1 MDVMEAR
8 TDQTLDLTV
17 QWRLSNWTKSHN
29 EREIFTKVTI
39 QMVGEEENKV
49 DIWIMRGEKTIDV
62 LANNTFQVWSE
73 QDINFIEWRDLFR

>member
-49 DIWIMRGEKTIDV
+49 DIWIMEDSWSS
-62 LANNTFQVWSE
+62 LALKAETGL
-73 QDINFIEWRDLFR
+73 DL